1 MSQTHLWTHLT
12 KISWNELQAAA
23 WALRALWTGRT
34 RQDGLTYSR
43 GEDPLIFYGWP
54 DVSRGCFFSFW
65 RILLSVNPSSSN
77 PAWPLELSKYLKS
90 SGTWCIRKYYFN
102 IKSPSTLEPKH
113 YKTPIQL
120 SCAGRQPDEAK
131 GLNIQMSIL
140 EFQHVHGRQK
150 QTCLEL
156 CDMFEVF
163 CHSHRAACMI
173 CTSARI
179 RPRPVRHPLHMSPED
194 LRPQLSPV

>member
-1 MSQTHLWTHLT
+1 MLSLDWSHAPRWINIFQRRGSLNILRLT
-12 KISWNELQAAA
+12 RCVQRFFFVFFWKNSPVGKSITFQSYV
-23 WALRALWTGRT
+23 TPRT
-34 RQDGLTYSR
+34 QQ
-43 GEDPLIFYGWP
+43 I
-54 DVSRGCFFSFW
+54 
-65 RILLSVNPSSSN
+65 
-77 PAWPLELSKYLKS
+77 LKS

-140 EFQHVHGRQK
+140 EFQHVHWRQK

-163 CHSHRAACMI
+163 CHSRRAACMI

-194 LRPQLSPV
+194 LRPQLSAV

>member
-1 MSQTHLWTHLT
+1 MCP
-12 KISWNELQAAA
+12 E
-23 WALRALWTGRT
+23 
-34 RQDGLTYSR
+34 
-43 GEDPLIFYGWP
+43 
-54 DVSRGCFFSFW
+54 VFFFFW

-77 PAWPLELSKYLKS
+77 PAWPPELSKYLKS